1 MNSFPELI
9 HREDTSK
16 EIMVKLKNGSQKCS
30 KLTHKEK
37 KQQAEEKQRRGRETQ
52 EMAASKQEKEGEK
65 CLKRYQ

>member
-1 MNSFPELI
+1 
-9 HREDTSK
+9 
-16 EIMVKLKNGSQKCS
+16 VKLKNGSQKCS

-37 KQQAEEKQRRGRETQ
+37 KQQVEEKQRRGPETQ